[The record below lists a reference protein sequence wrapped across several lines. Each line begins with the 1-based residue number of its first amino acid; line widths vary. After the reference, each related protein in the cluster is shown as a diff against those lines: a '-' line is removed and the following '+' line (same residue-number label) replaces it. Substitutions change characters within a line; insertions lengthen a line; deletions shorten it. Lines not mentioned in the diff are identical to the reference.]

1 MAKPGGAIPQTRPLL
16 TGQAKRSRQPSPAD
30 AHIELKIWLR
40 LLAISNQI
48 KRTLAARFRQHFDT
62 SMARF
67 DLLAQLERAAP
78 QGLSMTALSAR
89 VMLTNGAITG
99 LVDGL
104 VRDGLVARAAHS
116 RDRRSVI
123 VGLTPLG
130 RHKFRAMARRHE
142 LWVKDLLASL
152 PLEFKSEFQEH
163 LATMKRQLSIA
174 APSSARRLTLR
185 GDEH

>member
-1 MAKPGGAIPQTRPLL
+1 MAKPGRAIPQTRPLL

-89 VMLTNGAITG
+89 VMLTNGAITA

-104 VRDGLVARAAHS
+104 VRDGLVTRAGHS
-116 RDRRSVI
+116 GDRRTVI
-123 VGLTPLG
+123 VALTGIG
-130 RHKFRAMARRHE
+130 RRKFLTMARRHE
-142 LWVKDLLASL
+142 TWVRDLFEGLSN
-152 PLEFKSEFQEH
+152 EFKSEFQEH
-163 LATMKRQLSIA
+163 LAAMKRQLSVT
-174 APSSARRLTLR
+174 APSTARRLTVR